1 MWALIAPILGPL
13 LKLGVN
19 WFVKKNSAVMVQAA
33 TAQGIEVNTDK
44 IRQLI
49 HTAHF
54 GATQAERDAATA
66 EIQRRASIT

>member
-19 WFVKKNSAVMVQAA
+19 WFVKKNSKEMVEAA
-33 TAQGIEVNTDK
+33 TAKGIEVNTDE
-44 IRQLI
+44 IRALI

-54 GATQAERDAATA
+54 GASEAERAAAMA